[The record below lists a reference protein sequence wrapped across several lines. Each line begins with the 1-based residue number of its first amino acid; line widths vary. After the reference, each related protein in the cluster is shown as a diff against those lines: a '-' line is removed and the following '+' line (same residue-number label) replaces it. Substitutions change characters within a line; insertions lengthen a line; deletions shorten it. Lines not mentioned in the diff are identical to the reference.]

1 MVRSTV
7 EQFVRLSVFL
17 SNFHLKYIL
26 TVASI
31 FVTRVTK
38 GSISPIT
45 AEMSMIALNLF
56 KGPPL
61 KFPDETFGTI
71 KIFRG

>member
-1 MVRSTV
+1 M
-7 EQFVRLSVFL
+7 VFL
-17 SNFHLKYIL
+17 DVRILQLL

-45 AEMSMIALNLF
+45 AEMSMIAQNWF
-56 KGPPL
+56 KGPPP

-71 KIFRG
+71 KIFLG